1 MVYEKEYVLYKK
13 SDFLGQK
20 KTLTLTYD
28 TDMKIDVYAGD
39 SDSREKVATFTVK
52 GIDTVATNDVAK

>member
-1 MVYEKEYVLYKK
+1 MVYDKEYLLYKK

-28 TDMKIDVYAGD
+28 TDMKIDVYAEG
-39 SDSREKVATFTVK
+39 S
-52 GIDTVATNDVAK
+52 